1 MSLDG
6 CILYKQRKNLL
17 DVYQVGANRV
27 GIFRESFERV
37 MELDGFELTPSGEVH
52 EIWDFTNS
60 ISGLRGRLINVE
72 GYLGDST
79 LTLTTQG
86 RAYLVTRQEFTLGLL
101 FPSAPRRL
109 KLSEIRY
116 RVLPDKEQ
124 RAALPLLWPVGAVD
138 RVIRHRFR
146 NIIILEDGF
155 FLEQIGLR
163 GKVESAGI

>member
-6 CILYKQRKNLL
+6 LILYKQRKNLL
-17 DVYQVGANRV
+17 DIYQVGANRV

-37 MELDGFELTPSGEVH
+37 MELDGFELTPSGDVH
-52 EIWDFTNS
+52 EIWNFTNET
-60 ISGLRGRLINVE
+60 SGLRGRLINVD
-72 GYLGDST
+72 GYLADSP
-79 LTLTTQG
+79 LTLSTQG
-86 RAYLVTRQEFTLGLL
+86 RAYLVTRQEFTLGLF
-101 FPSAPRRL
+101 FPGAPKRL

-124 RAALPLLWPVGAVD
+124 RAALPLLWPVDAVD

-146 NIIILEDGF
+146 NIIILEDGY